1 MLTGAFWSFHN
12 GFFLLLLVSWAI
24 WPFLINK
31 IFLNLKKELAHMAD
45 V

>member
-1 MLTGAFWSFHN
+1 MLTGGLLVFSQWI
-12 GFFLLLLVSWAI
+12 FLLLLVSWAI
-24 WPFLINK
+24 WPFFINK